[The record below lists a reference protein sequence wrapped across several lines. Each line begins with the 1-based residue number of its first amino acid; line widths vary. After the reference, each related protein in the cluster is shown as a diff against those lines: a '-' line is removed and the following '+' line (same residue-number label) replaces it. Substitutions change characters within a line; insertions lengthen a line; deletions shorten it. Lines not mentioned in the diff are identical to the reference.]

1 MCEVLSW
8 SIGLS
13 GYPFMVSRLGLQFV
27 EEVVCEGHVSLHKFD
42 GLEDR
47 VVLVHAHPLSVV
59 LVKVLRVVCRAR
71 PTFLFFGGG
80 FWFVF
85 GGFLDVWGCFLF
97 AFWCCLVLYSYCLAT
112 GLLEGVGGC
121 FL

>member
-80 FWFVF
+80 RLFSLRMVRWYDVSISS
-85 GGFLDVWGCFLF
+85 GFCILNPRR
-97 AFWCCLVLYSYCLAT
+97 ARNMAKELAP
-112 GLLEGVGGC
+112 
-121 FL
+121 FI